1 MGTETRQSP
10 RLRFDL
16 RRERLNAG
24 LSYTALAEATGV
36 HRETLMI
43 LEDPEDDTQHRAAT
57 LKKIADYFGVTVIDV
72 IDGLELRDAA

>member
-72 IDGLELRDAA
+72 IDGLDVRDVA